1 MEYLRVAKPQYRF
14 NQLTKYHPQKLDVN
28 QITRP
33 PWGRS
38 SLSVISEKSFNTRG
52 RKDSSILWKTQSTYS
67 FWKRLFP
74 LSIPILSS
82 FFSYFSP
89 VTSLKYT
96 HTSLCSYLSYSCLS
110 LCQKLKFPQCLLSPK
125 INDNVDDF
133 SWSEFC
139 QIIRRHFD
147 CIHSLLFVSVRTLQ
161 PSAFIQE
168 SEFALLVHCPP
179 FFNHL
184 LKFLFWKWET

>member
-1 MEYLRVAKPQYRF
+1 MCLSYSSVF
-14 NQLTKYHPQKLDVN
+14 V
-28 QITRP
+28 
-33 PWGRS
+33 S
-38 SLSVISEKSFNTRG
+38 SLIKLSVYISHSYIFYFYLCKLFYKELIRSLSESGRVKIEASICTFHHKPPTHVSFFLP
-52 RKDSSILWKTQSTYS
+52 IL
-67 FWKRLFP
+67 
-74 LSIPILSS
+74 ILSS
-82 FFSYFSP
+82 LCFYFSP

-125 INDNVDDF
+125 INDNMDDF